1 MAAIGVHLGCTS
13 ACVAVYKD
21 GRADVVANDAGDRVT
36 PAIVAYSK
44 HEEVVGLAAKQ
55 SRIRN
60 ISNTVMKV
68 KQILGR
74 RYTVVP
80 GLSLGSIL
88 PFVEKPV
95 PLLPSHSDDPQS
107 QKYITESKCLV
118 IEKNGKL
125 RYEIDTGE
133 EKKFVSPED
142 VARLIFSKMKETA
155 HSVLGSDA
163 NDVVITVPFDFG
175 EKQKSALGEAARAA
189 GFNVL
194 RLIHEPSA
202 ALLAYGI
209 GQDSPTGK
217 SNILVFKLG
226 GTSLSI
232 SVMEVNSGIY
242 RVLSTNTDNN
252 IGGTHFT
259 ETLAQYLASEFQ
271 RSFRHDV
278 RGNARA
284 MMKLMNGADTA
295 KHSLSTL
302 GSANCFLD
310 SLYEGQDFDC
320 NVSRARFELL
330 CSPLFNKC
338 IEAIREVL
346 EQSGFTA
353 DDINKV
359 VLCGGSSRIPRLQ
372 QMIRDLFP
380 AVELLNSIPPDEVI
394 PIGAAIEAGILI
406 GKESLSVEDALQI
419 ECSAKDILVKGVDES
434 GANSFKVLFPSGTP
448 LPARR
453 QHTLQAPG
461 SISSVCLELYESEG
475 KNSAKV
481 ENKFAQRRNKLFQ
494 FERGKRKRSTVVF
507 LLLLFVLSTLLDN
520 QVVLQ
525 DLDKKENGLRDIL
538 AVLTMKRDGSLHV
551 TCTDQETGK
560 CEAITIEV
568 AS

>member
-21 GRADVVANDAGDRVT
+21 GRAHVVANDAGDRVT
-36 PAIVAYSK
+36 PAVVAYSEN
-44 HEEVVGLAAKQ
+44 EEVVGLAAKQ

-60 ISNTVMKV
+60 ISNKVMKV

-74 RYTVVP
+74 SP
-80 GLSLGSIL
+80 GDLQ
-88 PFVEKPV
+88 V
-95 PLLPSHSDDPQS
+95 
-107 QKYITESKCLV
+107 QKYITESRCPV
-118 IEKNGKL
+118 IEKNGKFQ
-125 RYEIDTGE
+125 YEIDTGE
-133 EKKFVSPED
+133 ETKLVNPED
-142 VARLIFSKMKETA
+142 VVKLIFSKMKETA
-155 HSVLGSDA
+155 QSALGSDVS
-163 NDVVITVPFDFG
+163 DVVITVPFDF
-175 EKQKSALGEAARAA
+175 EENQKNALGEAAGAA

-217 SNILVFKLG
+217 SNVLVYKLG

-232 SVMEVNSGIY
+232 SVIEVNSGMY
-242 RVLSTNTDNN
+242 RVLATNTDDS
-252 IGGTHFT
+252 IGGVYFT
-259 ETLAQYLASEFQ
+259 EALAQYLASEFQ
-271 RSFRHDV
+271 RSFKHDV

-284 MMKLMNGADTA
+284 MMKLMNSADVA

-302 GSANCFLD
+302 GSANCFVD
-310 SLYEGQDFDC
+310 SLYDGLDFDC
-320 NVSRARFELL
+320 NVSRARFELI

-338 IEAIREVL
+338 IEVIRNLL
-346 EQSGFTA
+346 EQVEFTS

-359 VLCGGSSRIPRLQ
+359 VLCGGSARIPKLQ
-372 QMIRDLFP
+372 QLIKDLFP

-394 PIGAAIEAGILI
+394 PIGAATEAGILV
-406 GKESLSVEDALQI
+406 GKENILLEEEPLAI

-434 GANSFKVLFPSGTP
+434 GANRFTVLFPSGTP

-461 SISSVCLELYESEG
+461 SISSVCLELYESIG
-475 KNSAKV
+475 KHSAKD
-481 ENKFAQRRNKLFQ
+481 ENKFAQII
-494 FERGKRKRSTVVF
+494 
-507 LLLLFVLSTLLDN
+507 
-520 QVVLQ
+520 LQ
-525 DLDKKENGLRDIL
+525 DLDKKENGLHDIL

-551 TCTDQETGK
+551 TCTDQDTGK
-560 CEAITIEV
+560 CEAITVEV

>member
-21 GRADVVANDAGDRVT
+21 GRAGVVANDAGDRVT
-36 PAIVAYSK
+36 PAVVAYSEN
-44 HEEVVGLAAKQ
+44 EEIVGLAAKQ

-74 RYTVVP
+74 
-80 GLSLGSIL
+80 SSN
-88 PFVEKPV
+88 
-95 PLLPSHSDDPQS
+95 DPQA

-133 EKKFVSPED
+133 ETRFVNPED
-142 VARLIFSKMKETA
+142 VVRLIFSKMKETA

-175 EKQKSALGEAARAA
+175 EKQKNALG
-189 GFNVL
+189 
-194 RLIHEPSA
+194 
-202 ALLAYGI
+202 
-209 GQDSPTGK
+209 
-217 SNILVFKLG
+217 NILVFKLG
-226 GTSLSI
+226 GTSLSL

-242 RVLSTNTDNN
+242 RVLSTNTDDN
-252 IGGTHFT
+252 IGGAHFT

-271 RSFRHDV
+271 RSFKHDV
-278 RGNARA
+278 KGNARA
-284 MMKLMNGADTA
+284 MMKLMNSAEVA

-338 IEAIREVL
+338 IEAIRGL
-346 EQSGFTA
+346 LDQSGFTA

-359 VLCGGSSRIPRLQ
+359 VLCGGSSRIPKLQ
-372 QMIRDLFP
+372 QLIKDLFP

-406 GKESLSVEDALQI
+406 GKENLLVEDSLMI
-419 ECSAKDILVKGVDES
+419 ECSARDILVKGVDES
-434 GANSFKVLFPSGTP
+434 GASRFTVLFPSGTP

-461 SISSVCLELYESEG
+461 STSSVCLELYESDG
-475 KNSAKV
+475 KNSAK
-481 ENKFAQRRNKLFQ
+481 EETKFA
-494 FERGKRKRSTVVF
+494 
-507 LLLLFVLSTLLDN
+507 

-560 CEAITIEV
+560 CEAISIEV

>member
-36 PAIVAYSK
+36 PAVVAYTEN
-44 HEEVVGLAAKQ
+44 EEVVGLAAKQ

-74 RYTVVP
+74 
-80 GLSLGSIL
+80 S
-88 PFVEKPV
+88 
-95 PLLPSHSDDPQS
+95 SDDPQA
-107 QKYITESKCLV
+107 QKYISESKCLV

-133 EKKFVSPED
+133 EMKFVNPED

-155 HSVLGSDA
+155 HSVLGPDA

-175 EKQKSALGEAARAA
+175 EKQKNALGEAARAA

-217 SNILVFKLG
+217 
-226 GTSLSI
+226 
-232 SVMEVNSGIY
+232 
-242 RVLSTNTDNN
+242 
-252 IGGTHFT
+252 
-259 ETLAQYLASEFQ
+259 
-271 RSFRHDV
+271 RSFKHDV

-284 MMKLMNGADTA
+284 MMKLMNSADTA

-338 IEAIREVL
+338 IEAIRGLL

-372 QMIRDLFP
+372 QMIKELFP

-406 GKESLSVEDALQI
+406 GKENLLVEDSLKI

-434 GANSFKVLFPSGTP
+434 GANSFRVLFPSGTP

-453 QHTLQAPG
+453 QHMLQAPG
-461 SISSVCLELYESEG
+461 SISSVCLELYESDG
-475 KNSAKV
+475 KNSAKE
-481 ENKFAQRRNKLFQ
+481 ENKFA
-494 FERGKRKRSTVVF
+494 
-507 LLLLFVLSTLLDN
+507 

>member
-36 PAIVAYSK
+36 PAVVAYSEN
-44 HEEVVGLAAKQ
+44 EEVVGLAAKQ

-74 RYTVVP
+74 
-80 GLSLGSIL
+80 S
-88 PFVEKPV
+88 
-95 PLLPSHSDDPQS
+95 SDDPQA

-125 RYEIDTGE
+125 RYKIDTGE
-133 EKKFVSPED
+133 ETKFVNPED

-175 EKQKSALGEAARAA
+175 EKQKNALGEAARAA

-209 GQDSPTGK
+209 GQESPAGK

-242 RVLSTNTDNN
+242 RVISTNTDDN
-252 IGGTHFT
+252 IGGTQFT
-259 ETLAQYLASEFQ
+259 ETLAQHLASEFQ
-271 RSFRHDV
+271 RSFKHDI

-284 MMKLMNGADTA
+284 MMKLMNSADIA

-338 IEAIREVL
+338 IEAIRAL
-346 EQSGFTA
+346 LQQSGFAA
-353 DDINKV
+353 DDIN
-359 VLCGGSSRIPRLQ
+359 
-372 QMIRDLFP
+372 
-380 AVELLNSIPPDEVI
+380 
-394 PIGAAIEAGILI
+394 
-406 GKESLSVEDALQI
+406 
-419 ECSAKDILVKGVDES
+419 KGVDES
-434 GANSFKVLFPSGTP
+434 GANSFTVLFPSGTP

-475 KNSAKV
+475 KNSAKE
-481 ENKFAQRRNKLFQ
+481 ENKFAQ
-494 FERGKRKRSTVVF
+494 VI
-507 LLLLFVLSTLLDN
+507 
-520 QVVLQ
+520 LQ
-525 DLDKKENGLRDIL
+525 DLNKKENGLHDIL

>member
-36 PAIVAYSK
+36 PAIVAYSEN
-44 HEEVVGLAAKQ
+44 EEVVGLAAKQ
-55 SRIRN
+55 SRMRN

-74 RYTVVP
+74 
-80 GLSLGSIL
+80 S
-88 PFVEKPV
+88 
-95 PLLPSHSDDPQS
+95 SDDPQA
-107 QKYITESKCLV
+107 QEYIRDSKCLV

-133 EKKFVSPED
+133 EKRFVSPED

-175 EKQKSALGEAARAA
+175 EKQKNALGEAARAA
-189 GFNVL
+189 GFAVL

-217 SNILVFKLG
+217 SHILVFKLG

-271 RSFRHDV
+271 R
-278 RGNARA
+278 
-284 MMKLMNGADTA
+284 
-295 KHSLSTL
+295 
-302 GSANCFLD
+302 
-310 SLYEGQDFDC
+310 
-320 NVSRARFELL
+320 ARFELL

-338 IEAIREVL
+338 IEAIRELL

-372 QMIRDLFP
+372 QMIKDLFP

-394 PIGAAIEAGILI
+394 PIGAAMEAGILI
-406 GKESLSVEDALQI
+406 GKENLLVEDALKI

-434 GANSFKVLFPSGTP
+434 GANSFKVVFPSGTP

-475 KNSAKV
+475 KHAAKE
-481 ENKFAQRRNKLFQ
+481 ENKFA
-494 FERGKRKRSTVVF
+494 
-507 LLLLFVLSTLLDN
+507 

-525 DLDKKENGLRDIL
+525 DLDTKENGLRDIL

>member
-74 RYTVVP
+74 
-80 GLSLGSIL
+80 S
-88 PFVEKPV
+88 
-95 PLLPSHSDDPQS
+95 SDDPQS

>member
-21 GRADVVANDAGDRVT
+21 GRAGVVANDAGDRVT
-36 PAIVAYSK
+36 PAVVAYSEN
-44 HEEVVGLAAKQ
+44 EEIVGLAAKQ

-74 RYTVVP
+74 
-80 GLSLGSIL
+80 SSN
-88 PFVEKPV
+88 
-95 PLLPSHSDDPQS
+95 DPQA

-133 EKKFVSPED
+133 ETRFVNPED
-142 VARLIFSKMKETA
+142 VVRLIFSKMKETA

-175 EKQKSALGEAARAA
+175 EKQKNALG
-189 GFNVL
+189 
-194 RLIHEPSA
+194 S
-202 ALLAYGI
+202 
-209 GQDSPTGK
+209 
-217 SNILVFKLG
+217 FK
-226 GTSLSI
+226 
-232 SVMEVNSGIY
+232 
-242 RVLSTNTDNN
+242 
-252 IGGTHFT
+252 
-259 ETLAQYLASEFQ
+259 
-271 RSFRHDV
+271 HDV
-278 RGNARA
+278 KGNARA
-284 MMKLMNGADTA
+284 MMKLMNSAEVA

-338 IEAIREVL
+338 IEAIRGL
-346 EQSGFTA
+346 LDQSGFTA

-359 VLCGGSSRIPRLQ
+359 VLCGGSSRIPKLQ
-372 QMIRDLFP
+372 QLIKDLFP

-406 GKESLSVEDALQI
+406 GKENLLVEDSLMI
-419 ECSAKDILVKGVDES
+419 ECSARDILVKGVDES
-434 GANSFKVLFPSGTP
+434 GASRFTVLFPSGTP

-461 SISSVCLELYESEG
+461 STSSVCLELYESDG
-475 KNSAKV
+475 KNSAK
-481 ENKFAQRRNKLFQ
+481 EETKFA
-494 FERGKRKRSTVVF
+494 
-507 LLLLFVLSTLLDN
+507 

-560 CEAITIEV
+560 CEAISIEV

>member
-36 PAIVAYSK
+36 PAIVAYS
-44 HEEVVGLAAKQ
+44 ENEQVVGLAAKQ

-60 ISNTVMKV
+60 VSSTVVKV

-74 RYTVVP
+74 SP
-80 GLSLGSIL
+80 A
-88 PFVEKPV
+88 
-95 PLLPSHSDDPQS
+95 DPQA
-107 QKYITESKCLV
+107 QKYIADSKCLV

-125 RYEIDTGE
+125 RYKIDTGE
-133 EKKFVSPED
+133 ETKLVNPED

-175 EKQKSALGEAARAA
+175 EKQKSALGEAAGAA

-209 GQDSPTGK
+209 GQDCPAGK
-217 SNILVFKLG
+217 SNVLVFKLG
-226 GTSLSI
+226 GTSLSL
-232 SVMEVNSGIY
+232 SVMEVNSGMY
-242 RVLSTNTDNN
+242 RVLSSNSDDN
-252 IGGTHFT
+252 IGGAHFT

-271 RSFRHDV
+271 RLFKHNV

-284 MMKLMNGADTA
+284 MMKLMNSAEVA

-302 GSANCFLD
+302 GSANCFVD

-338 IEAIREVL
+338 IEAVREL
-346 EQSGFTA
+346 LRRSGFTA

-372 QMIRDLFP
+372 QLIRDLFP

-394 PIGAAIEAGILI
+394 PIGAAIEAGILV
-406 GKESLSVEDALQI
+406 GKESTSVDDSLMI
-419 ECSAKDILVKGVDES
+419 ECSAKDILVKGIDES
-434 GANSFKVLFPSGTP
+434 GANRFTVLFPSGTP

-461 SISSVCLELYESEG
+461 SLSSVCLELYESEG
-475 KNSAKV
+475 KNSAK
-481 ENKFAQRRNKLFQ
+481 EETKFA
-494 FERGKRKRSTVVF
+494 
-507 LLLLFVLSTLLDN
+507 

-538 AVLTMKRDGSLHV
+538 AVLTMKRDGSLQV
-551 TCTDQETGK
+551 MCTDQETGK
-560 CEAITIEV
+560 CEAITVGFNRCLLHQTLALDQNRTSPVNEHLRYE
-568 AS
+568 ASDTSDHGSVFLC